1 MYLVVK
7 ELNLDATQITKQ
19 TIQYQKVMAGV
30 VLELKS
36 LPYNTYIKKT
46 KLEIIY
52 GLQAMLC

>member
-19 TIQYQKVMAGV
+19 TLQYQKVMAGV
-30 VLELKS
+30 ALELKS
-36 LPYNTYIKKT
+36 LHYNTYIKKT

-52 GLQAMLC
+52 GLQATLC

>member
-19 TIQYQKVMAGV
+19 TIQYQKVMEGV
-30 VLELKS
+30 ALELKNLLCS
-36 LPYNTYIKKT
+36 TYIKKT

-52 GLQAMLC
+52 GQQAMLC

>member
-30 VLELKS
+30 ALELKS
-36 LPYNTYIKKT
+36 SHYNTYIKKT
-46 KLEIIY
+46 KLETIY
-52 GLQAMLC
+52 GLLAM